1 MQRTV
6 KIISV
11 VAAMAL
17 AAACGSG
24 SHPAAPSTPS
34 MTIPA
39 NSPKADI
46 DVTMGLDAVS
56 GPSADPAFVSYL
68 RFTSEV
74 SEKAGLGAHLN
85 YVRGEFY
92 KDDVLLERYDVTAAQ
107 IIEETGSNRI
117 DAGGERSLVVML
129 RYSAEAD
136 LIRATFQFT
145 DDKGNDHHL
154 VGNIGPSATALAAAR

>member
-1 MQRTV
+1 MRFR
-6 KIISV
+6 
-11 VAAMAL
+11 
-17 AAACGSG
+17 
-24 SHPAAPSTPS
+24 ST
-34 MTIPA
+34 
-39 NSPKADI
+39 
-46 DVTMGLDAVS
+46 
-56 GPSADPAFVSYL
+56 YL

-92 KDDVLLERYDVTAAQ
+92 KDDVLMERYDVTAAR

-117 DAGGERSLVVML
+117 EAGGERSLVVML
-129 RYSAEAD
+129 RFSTEAD